1 MSTNLGVSMGALKP
15 VTQDSKGLGWDK
27 AQVRNYCAADIVIG
41 TYFERRTKTM
51 ATDFEKASAICD
63 DVTKLFDRS
72 FERMLASEE
81 ALVVAAKKTSGNVRK
96 AADDLAQGLAKVE
109 KTANFD
115 RLERYVSMLER
126 AATAMAALAELEKT
140 GKLEKIANALK

>member
-1 MSTNLGVSMGALKP
+1 MAANLGISMGALKP

-27 AQVRNYCAADIVIG
+27 AQVREYCAADITGG

-51 ATDFEKASAICD
+51 ATDFEKASTICD
-63 DVTKLFDRS
+63 DATKLFDRS

-81 ALVVAAKKTSGNVRK
+81 ALVAATKKTSGNVRK

-126 AATAMAALAELEKT
+126 AATAMATLAELESA
-140 GKLEKIANALK
+140 GKLDKIADALK